1 MKRTLKM
8 AILAVCVIIATGWA
22 IKIASV
28 RQYIASPGDIFFV
41 TLFLFEDTTQWSP
54 EYVEREFKRL
64 KIGQSQ
70 EAVSKM
76 LGQPLARESHDN
88 GKREIWRHTQGKID
102 SSYWFRTVVFDEN
115 KMVSEID
122 RHYDVD

>member
-1 MKRTLKM
+1 MVLALCVM
-8 AILAVCVIIATGWA
+8 AIIAWTAKLAAF
-22 IKIASV
+22 
-28 RQYIASPGDIFFV
+28 RQYIASASDVFFL

-54 EYVEREFKRL
+54 EYVEREFIRL
-64 KIGQSQ
+64 QIGQSQ
-70 EAVSKM
+70 EAVLKM
-76 LGQPLARESHDN
+76 LGQPLARESYDN
-88 GKREIWRHTQGKID
+88 GKKDIWRYTSGKID